1 MNRRVLRITIFYIIL
16 MVSIF
21 VIDYFN
27 IFSFVTLKLNYNYLS
42 IFTGTLTTI
51 YLFLVTY
58 YLIDKR
64 ISDNEKE
71 KKLNKENALYI
82 MLNETYCACKDTV
95 ELYAKNSQLMEYIV
109 KKIDFDDINNPFL
122 ENQKTY
128 PFKYDYKIL
137 DLVSDGMVDREI
149 LEQYISVK
157 NKFSQYTNAKFTL
170 FALKT
175 KKNVS
180 NDEVRDMI
188 ESITFIE
195 KEFISELD
203 RAIENVNINLENIK
217 KR

>member
-1 MNRRVLRITIFYIIL
+1 MNKRVLRITVFYIIL
-16 MVSIF
+16 LVSIF

-27 IFSFVTLKLNYNYLS
+27 MFSFVTLKLNYNYLS
-42 IFTGTLTTI
+42 IFIGTLTTI

-82 MLNETYCACKDTV
+82 MLNETYSACKDTV

-137 DLVSDGMVDREI
+137 DLVSDGMVDRKI

-170 FALKT
+170 FALKA

-180 NDEVRDMI
+180 NDEVKDMI
-188 ESITFIE
+188 ESIAFIE

-203 RAIENVNINLENIK
+203 GAIESVNINLENIK